1 MRSDI
6 TMAKTAERLNPVT
19 QEEWKLVNE
28 FNRKITEEFL
38 LESTQLSDK
47 TLIQYESGLKI
58 FFNWVRE
65 NLDNIPLTEI
75 KGRDY
80 LKYQNWL
87 VRRGVSSSGVK
98 FKRAAVSSLNGYIIT
113 YYEDKYPM
121 FKNFIT
127 KKIANPPAAFVHEKQ
142 PMIREEFALVLK
154 TLEEK
159 EEWQK
164 IAYLKFTYI
173 SACRREESRQILKE
187 IANYSPIVKIKE
199 DREVVYYNTHDCR
212 CKGRGKVG
220 KVRKLQ
226 FNQDAMTAIKKWLEV
241 RGDDDC
247 PYLFVHKTKDGVAT
261 QVGESTFNGWCH
273 QFGEIIGRRVHPHQL
288 REQRATDIVVYEGKD
303 IKGAQK
309 LLGHEQSATT
319 EIYVIRNSDE
329 DIEDVF

>member
-1 MRSDI
+1 MAQSVERMPSITNEQWLLVSD
-6 TMAKTAERLNPVT
+6 
-19 QEEWKLVNE
+19 
-28 FNRKITEEFL
+28 FNRKITEEFI
-38 LESTQLSDK
+38 LESTQLSNQ
-47 TLIQYESGLKI
+47 TLTQYESGLRI

-87 VRRGVSSSGVK
+87 TRRGVSASGVK

-113 YYEDKYPM
+113 YYEDKFPM

-127 KKIANPPAAFVHEKQ
+127 KKIANPPKAFVHEKN
-142 PMIREEFALVLK
+142 PMNMEELELLIKV
-154 TLEEK
+154 LEEK
-159 EEWQK
+159 EEWQQ
-164 IAYLKFTYI
+164 IAYLRFTYI

-187 IANYSPIVKIKE
+187 VANYSPVIKNR
-199 DREVVYYNTHDCR
+199 DGREIIYYNTHDCR

-220 KVRKLQ
+220 KIRKLQ
-226 FNQDAMTAIKKWLEV
+226 FDQDAMNAIKKWLEV
-241 RGDDDC
+241 RGEDDC
-247 PYLFVHKTKDGVAT
+247 PYLFVHKTKAGVT
-261 QVGESTFNGWCH
+261 SQVGESTFNGWCNE
-273 QFGEIIGRRVHPHQL
+273 FGVIVGRRVHPHSL
-288 REQRATDIVVYEGKD
+288 RESRATNIVVYEGKD

-309 LLGHEQSATT
+309 LLGHEQSSTT